1 MGFADLPLSPA
12 VAHGGHLGFVVVYCR
27 SLSLSLTRRGLGW
40 SPGLRGGLPLNFLVC
55 GEYLLNLWWLV
66 VDVIVLV
73 EFVVGFSWSVFVD
86 L

>member
-1 MGFADLPLSPA
+1 
-12 VAHGGHLGFVVVYCR
+12 VVTWAFWWSIVD
-27 SLSLSLTRRGLGW
+27 LSLSLTRRGLGW
-40 SPGLRGGLPLNFLVC
+40 SLGLCGGLPLNFLVC

-73 EFVVGFSWSVFVD
+73 EFVVGFCWSVFVD